1 MNLAF
6 INFSKM
12 YFYKVKNN
20 SFCSL
25 VDLLFENMMLRSRFS
40 KDFLKIV
47 KFTIVNKILFL

>member
-40 KDFLKIV
+40 IV

>member
-25 VDLLFENMMLRSRFS
+25 DLLFENMMLRSRFS
-40 KDFLKIV
+40 IV